1 MSRDDNG
8 DVALHCKIGPEES
21 RLIGTFHM
29 TVLRMQKLRN
39 K

>member
-1 MSRDDNG
+1 MSRDENG
-8 DVALHCKIGPEES
+8 DVTLHCKIGPKES
-21 RLIGTFHM
+21 HLIGTFHM